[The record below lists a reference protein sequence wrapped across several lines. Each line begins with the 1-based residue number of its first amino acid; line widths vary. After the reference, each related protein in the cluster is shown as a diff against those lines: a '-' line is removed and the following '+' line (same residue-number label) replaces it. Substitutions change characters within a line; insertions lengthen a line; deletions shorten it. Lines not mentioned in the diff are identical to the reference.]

1 MHLNHPET
9 TPYSW
14 SVEKFIFRETH
25 PWCPKGWGPLDRK
38 WKSEKA
44 KENDQ
49 ATQKFATAK

>member
-9 TPYSW
+9 APYSW